1 MLVAATAVVT
11 LGIAYLL
18 YPVFGQAAAALTF
31 APVALAGALCGV
43 RAGVLVGVAVSL
55 ADAALM
61 LPSGTLDP
69 GAAALG
75 QMVLGALG
83 FGMLGLIAGRLR
95 ELRERLSEQ
104 AATLERE
111 LTRRREYMDV
121 LAHELRN
128 PLSAIR
134 AGALAGVADASRL
147 ALIRS
152 EAERALELLDSLND
166 ASSIDAGRMRS
177 VLAPTDLGN
186 VVRIVAAST
195 PELSE
200 RLRLQVPAAP
210 VIVNADADRL
220 GQVVR
225 NLVSNAAK
233 YSPARAPIELSV
245 GMSSDRR
252 CALVQVR
259 DYGPGIAPAERS
271 QLFERFTRL
280 STSAATQGS
289 GLGLYISRGIV
300 RDHEGELSAEWPSGG
315 GSLFTVELPLAGR

>member
-1 MLVAATAVVT
+1 M
-11 LGIAYLL
+11 
-18 YPVFGQAAAALTF
+18 
-31 APVALAGALCGV
+31 
-43 RAGVLVGVAVSL
+43 AVSI

-61 LPSGTLDP
+61 LPSGTLRP
-69 GAAALG
+69 GLPALG
-75 QMVLGALG
+75 QITLGALG

-95 ELRERLSEQ
+95 ELRERLREQ
-104 AATLERE
+104 AAILERE

-134 AGALAGVADASRL
+134 AGAMVGSPDSTRL
-147 ALIRS
+147 GLIRS

-177 VLAPTDLGN
+177 VLAPTDLGAI
-186 VVRIVAAST
+186 VRNVAASS
-195 PELSE
+195 PELAE
-200 RLRLQVPAAP
+200 RLRLHVPQTP
-210 VIVNADADRL
+210 ITVNADVDRL

-252 CALVQVR
+252 CAVVQVR
-259 DYGPGIAPAERS
+259 DYGPGIAPAERA
-271 QLFERFTRL
+271 QLFQRFTRL

-315 GSLFTVELPLAGR
+315 GSLFTVELPLAER

>member
-1 MLVAATAVVT
+1 M
-11 LGIAYLL
+11 
-18 YPVFGQAAAALTF
+18 
-31 APVALAGALCGV
+31 
-43 RAGVLVGVAVSL
+43 AVSI
-55 ADAALM
+55 ADAVLM
-61 LPSGTLDP
+61 LPSGTLRP
-69 GAAALG
+69 GLPALG
-75 QMVLGALG
+75 QLALGALG

-95 ELRERLSEQ
+95 ELRERLREQ
-104 AATLERE
+104 AAVLERE

-134 AGALAGVADASRL
+134 AGAMAGSADATRL
-147 ALIRS
+147 GLIRS

-177 VLAPTDLGN
+177 VLAPTDLGAI
-186 VVRIVAAST
+186 VRSVAASS
-195 PELSE
+195 PELAE
-200 RLRLQVPAAP
+200 RLRLHVPQTP
-210 VIVNADADRL
+210 ITVNADSDRL

-252 CALVQVR
+252 CAVVQVR
-259 DYGPGIAPAERS
+259 DYGPGIAPAERA
-271 QLFERFTRL
+271 QLFQRFTRL

-315 GSLFTVELPLAGR
+315 GSLFTVELPLAER